1 MSDNFALHAL
11 QRAGSVSGHQHDVI
25 RGRLEVVHGFQ
36 RMADEVLGSASLADT
51 IGGKLVRVVSAPED
65 VWCSTVDS
73 EMRSMRYRAMKCRDM
88 WGIEVPGD
96 ALLSLEEAVRN
107 AR

>member
-65 VWCSTVDS
+65 VWCATVDS

-88 WGIEVPGD
+88 WGVEVSGGCV
-96 ALLSLEEAVRN
+96 AELGGSGA
-107 AR
+107 

>member
-1 MSDNFALHAL
+1 MSGNFALHAL
-11 QRAGSVSGHQHDVI
+11 QSAEGVSGHQHDVI

-36 RMADEVLGSASLADT
+36 RMADKLMGSATLADT

-65 VWCSTVDS
+65 VWRATVDS
-73 EMRSMRYRAMKCRDM
+73 EMCSMRYRAMKCRDM
-88 WGIEVPGD
+88 WGVEVSGD